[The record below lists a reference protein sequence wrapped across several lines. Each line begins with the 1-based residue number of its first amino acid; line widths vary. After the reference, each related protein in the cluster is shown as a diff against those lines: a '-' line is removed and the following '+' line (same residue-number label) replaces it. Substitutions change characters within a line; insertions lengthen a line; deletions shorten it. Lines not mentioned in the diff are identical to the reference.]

1 LSRPMLRFHASSPNC
16 PDEFK
21 GAADWERRIKHP
33 NGYVCDEDGRI
44 ELYLDQSSVPE
55 GIRPSN
61 SWRRPVAG
69 GRGPSLERKL
79 RHLLK
84 RFGGSDPSEE
94 QMEALLELL
103 SGGPRFI
110 VPVKL
115 FGFRRARTL
124 LQVNA
129 DNVLLELLDETSR
142 YKCSVCKE
150 RVPWATDGLPCP
162 SCHGIMVRVPEAEL
176 RANRYV
182 LRIRRPQFRPL
193 VAGEHTA
200 QVTGAARIELEQAFK
215 AIPER
220 SPVNVL
226 ACSPT
231 LEMGID
237 VGGLDAVVMRN
248 IPPRPDNYAQ
258 RGGRSGRRTR
268 VGVVVGYAR
277 RTPHDGYFFD
287 KPREMIAGEVPAPS
301 VGLTNRDVLRR
312 HLNAILFGTTN
323 PPLAGRMSEY
333 LNNQGALKP
342 EAIEALLA
350 GLTSHIPGAS
360 ATAWEAFGPPL
371 MAQAGLESVEDLK
384 SEYQQLPGAI
394 EDLLD
399 RTRLQ
404 IIRLRDA
411 ISRWNELLQGGRQ
424 ALQAASLINRLLG
437 ISDRDASQG
446 AEADDRSA
454 GHPMRQFAEFG
465 ILPGYEFPN
474 EPCTLRLLGDD
485 NEDETVAVER
495 RFGIGQYQPGA
506 PVHAGGHRWRVVGLN
521 LASPWNPKTT
531 EPSWIYAK
539 CADCELRYD
548 AQEPKCPRCG
558 STQLGCPDSGLA
570 GYEFGGFVAVR
581 SDSPVLEEE
590 DRYAAGSLVFCHPQH
605 DGQVLA
611 RYRLSNGWRLQLRTG
626 EEVRWVNEWRP
637 PSEAD
642 KGRPQLLSGERRG
655 FYVCPSCGRDLVVP
669 DGGNTGSRGRQ
680 RASRG
685 DHADPFGHAQ
695 GCDRKGQPLIRR
707 HRSGPP

>member
-1 LSRPMLRFHASSPNC
+1 MSARRDAEAGRLVASPNC

-79 RHLLK
+79 RQLLK

-142 YKCSVCKE
+142 YKCSVCNE

-237 VGGLDAVVMRN
+237 AGGLDAVVMRN

-350 GLTSHIPGAS
+350 GPLRLPQDRRVAAPGRLARQR
-360 ATAWEAFGPPL
+360 
-371 MAQAGLESVEDLK
+371 QAGRADLA
-384 SEYQQLPGAI
+384 PRGA
-394 EDLLD
+394 EGARPATEAQSSLAERRLLHPTQG
-399 RTRLQ
+399 RAPQSRVVL
-404 IIRLRDA
+404 RLRRG
-411 ISRWNELLQGGRQ
+411 S
-424 ALQAASLINRLLG
+424 
-437 ISDRDASQG
+437 
-446 AEADDRSA
+446 
-454 GHPMRQFAEFG
+454 HP
-465 ILPGYEFPN
+465 
-474 EPCTLRLLGDD
+474 
-485 NEDETVAVER
+485 
-495 RFGIGQYQPGA
+495 
-506 PVHAGGHRWRVVGLN
+506 
-521 LASPWNPKTT
+521 
-531 EPSWIYAK
+531 
-539 CADCELRYD
+539 
-548 AQEPKCPRCG
+548 
-558 STQLGCPDSGLA
+558 
-570 GYEFGGFVAVR
+570 
-581 SDSPVLEEE
+581 
-590 DRYAAGSLVFCHPQH
+590 
-605 DGQVLA
+605 
-611 RYRLSNGWRLQLRTG
+611 
-626 EEVRWVNEWRP
+626 
-637 PSEAD
+637 
-642 KGRPQLLSGERRG
+642 
-655 FYVCPSCGRDLVVP
+655 
-669 DGGNTGSRGRQ
+669 
-680 RASRG
+680 
-685 DHADPFGHAQ
+685 
-695 GCDRKGQPLIRR
+695 
-707 HRSGPP
+707 